1 MLRKSLSLPLFAA
14 LASVLVMAAPASAGP
29 YTSTAPLDISAGDP
43 FAACPPIGAGIN
55 YPDAEVEP
63 WVEVNPANPLNVV
76 AIYQQDR
83 YSNGG
88 SKGNVSSASF
98 DGGLT
103 WTTQRAV
110 PADTVC
116 TGGNYDRASDPW
128 LSFSPNGVLHA
139 MSLVT
144 DADPPAGFG
153 DNGMAYNRSTDGGMT
168 WEPATLLIEDS
179 DPRFLNDKNSLT
191 ADPNDSDFVY
201 AVWDRLQTASAD
213 THLPSAE
220 NRRGLGFKGPI
231 YFTRTTNGG
240 DSWEP
245 ARKIWES
252 GANKQALGDQIAV
265 LPASR
270 SGDVL
275 DFFTEFLNASDRA
288 DHFPRWLSFIR
299 STNRGASWGKEER
312 VDIEFPGS
320 ILVGRD
326 GDSTIDV
333 EPVPCPDPAEAGS
346 CPIRSGDF
354 IPDVAV
360 DPANGNL
367 YAVWMDLRFDG
378 GIFLTD
384 HDNIAFSMSTDG
396 GRSWSPAIKVNQ
408 TPTGE
413 PNYDQQAFTPSVDVA
428 SDGTVTVSYYDFRN
442 NTSSPAAL
450 DTDYFAV
457 HCHTGCASPAGWAGN
472 ETRITPASFDIRR
485 APYARGYF
493 LGDYMGL
500 ASAGAD
506 FLAVFGQAFTQ
517 NDSNQYVSRLT
528 PGP

>member
-1 MLRKSLSLPLFAA
+1 MLRKTLSLPLIAA
-14 LASVLVMAAPASAGP
+14 VAAVLVIATPASAGP
-29 YTSTAPLDISAGDP
+29 YPSTPPLDISAGDP
-43 FAACPPIGAGIN
+43 LAGCPPIGAGIN

-63 WVEVNPANPLNVV
+63 WVDVNPANPLNVV
-76 AIYQQDR
+76 AMYQQDR
-83 YSNGG
+83 YSTGG
-88 SKGNVSSASF
+88 AKGNVSSASF
-98 DGGLT
+98 DGGVT

-116 TGGNYDRASDPW
+116 TGGKYDRASDPW
-128 LSFSPNGVLHA
+128 LSFSPNGVLHG

-153 DNGMAYNRSTDGGMT
+153 DNGMAYNRSTDGGLT
-168 WEPATLLIEDS
+168 WEPAILLIEDT
-179 DPRFLNDKNSLT
+179 DPRFLNDKNSIT
-191 ADPNDSDFVY
+191 ADPNDSNYVY
-201 AVWDRLQTASAD
+201 AVWDRLQTAAAD
-213 THLPSAE
+213 TRLPSAE
-220 NRRGLGFKGPI
+220 NRTGLGFKGPI

-252 GANKQALGDQIAV
+252 GANKQSLGNQIVV
-265 LPASR
+265 LPTSR
-270 SGDVL
+270 GGDVL
-275 DFFTEFLNASDRA
+275 DFFSEFLNRSNRA
-288 DHFPRWLSFIR
+288 GFPRWLSFIR
-299 STNRGASWGKEER
+299 STDRGASWGKEER
-312 VDIEFPGS
+312 VDIQFPGS

-333 EPVPCPDPAEAGS
+333 EPVACPDPAETGS

-396 GRSWSPAIKVNQ
+396 GRTWSPSIKVNQ

-450 DTDYFAV
+450 ETDYFAV
-457 HCHTGCASPAGWAGN
+457 HCHSGCATPAGWAGN
-472 ETRITPASFDIRR
+472 ERRITPESFDIRR

-500 ASAGAD
+500 ASAGSD
-506 FLAVFGQAFTQ
+506 FLAVFGQAFAQ
-517 NDSNQYVSRLT
+517 NDASQYVSRLS
-528 PGP
+528 PAP